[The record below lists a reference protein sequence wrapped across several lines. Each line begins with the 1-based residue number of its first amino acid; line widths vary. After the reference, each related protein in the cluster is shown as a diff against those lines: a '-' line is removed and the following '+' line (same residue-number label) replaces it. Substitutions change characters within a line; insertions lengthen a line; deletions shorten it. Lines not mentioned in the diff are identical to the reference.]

1 MFRLRW
7 KISPKVLKTW
17 QKSAQVVIEFLKK
30 CLKFRN
36 SARKFLVVFN
46 YFLAD
51 VYNYRIYSIN
61 HPGRLLNFWT
71 LRGGAYS
78 RWALIPSWALIKF
91 SPFSASVVVYFAT
104 KQ

>member
-1 MFRLRW
+1 MSRLRW

-36 SARKFLVVFN
+36 SVRKFLVVFN

-61 HPGRLLNFWT
+61 HPG
-71 LRGGAYS
+71 
-78 RWALIPSWALIKF
+78 WALIKF
-91 SPFSASVVVYFAT
+91 LDLERGRLFEVGAYSKLGAY
-104 KQ
+104 